1 MTNGEFIEATS
12 RLEKYYGKEY
22 TNDQR
27 KIMFSELGYLEIS
40 RYRKLVSAVLRK
52 CKYLPRIV
60 DFVEADK
67 EEPYGTAEKEDKPKV
82 DCKICGGSGIV
93 LYHRKIKDG
102 DRELSYEY
110 AAICRCGN
118 AKQYKG
124 WEIEDVKHRSNYY
137 TPYIDEL
144 GLVL

>member
-1 MTNGEFIEATS
+1 MTNGEFIEATT
-12 RLEKYYGKEY
+12 RLENYYSKEY
-22 TNDQR
+22 TNEQR
-27 KIMFSELGYLEIS
+27 KIMFSELGHLDIA

-60 DFVEADK
+60 DFIEADK
-67 EEPYGTAEKEDKPKV
+67 EEPYNTEKTEEAKEKIDCPICNGTGYVIYKKKV
-82 DCKICGGSGIV
+82 
-93 LYHRKIKDG
+93 KDG
-102 DRELSYEY
+102 DRELIYDY

-124 WEIEDVKHRSNYY
+124 WEIQDTKHRSNYY

-144 GLVL
+144 GL